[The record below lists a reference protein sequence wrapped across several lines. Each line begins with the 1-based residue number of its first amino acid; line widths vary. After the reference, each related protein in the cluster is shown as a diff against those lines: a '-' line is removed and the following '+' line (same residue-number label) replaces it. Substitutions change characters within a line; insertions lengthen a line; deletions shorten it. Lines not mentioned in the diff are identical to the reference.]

1 MIRLQYHGTQMETR
15 TSLINMKGLFCCFFF
30 ILLTLFCLLLQKRQ
44 KKNPNQHSVLHNKI
58 NIDLLR
64 YLSSVLEIYIPVE
77 QLLDFFKDT
86 TFSAHDT
93 HSSLIFDT
101 HSLKFD
107 THSSQDCTKPN
118 THNTIPLLRCTSV
131 IYFTVYDLYCLYCS
145 FYAVYIVNCRF
156 KVVFFKFTLVIAV

>member
-15 TSLINMKGLFCCFFF
+15 TGLINMKGLFCWFFF

-44 KKNPNQHSVLHNKI
+44 KKEPNRHSVLHNKI
-58 NIDLLR
+58 NIDLLQ

-86 TFSAHDT
+86 TISAHDT
-93 HSSLIFDT
+93 HSSLI
-101 HSLKFD
+101 FD

-156 KVVFFKFTLVIAV
+156 KVVFLNVL